1 MPKRILVPNYKV
13 SDASVNES
21 DEPKRD
27 PSNDPDDLDAWANV
41 NRTEGIDLP
50 LNENTKNEPTS
61 VISIQLPLFISPA
74 EADATDLVQRCR
86 PVCRDTKQLGD
97 VIGSRGPGCRHVIVE
112 AMKTVLI

>member
-1 MPKRILVPNYKV
+1 MPKIILVPNYKV

-74 EADATDLVQRCR
+74 EDRSCSAVQAGLPGYEAARGCDR
-86 PVCRDTKQLGD
+86 K
-97 VIGSRGPGCRHVIVE
+97 SRARV
-112 AMKTVLI
+112 